1 MKGPFSA
8 AGPEGL
14 AGHGLAALL
23 ASSEQPQHP
32 PWPHRHVSREAGLI
46 KLLLVLAVLLVL
58 GVMAAVNGWRAWRRR
73 VVEVRARSAGPKC
86 ARNGRRR
93 RVQR

>member
-14 AGHGLAALL
+14 ASQGLGALL
-23 ASSEQPQHP
+23 AASEQPQHP

-46 KLLLVLAVLLVL
+46 KLLLVLAIALVL
-58 GVMAAVNGWRAWRRR
+58 GVMAAVHGWRAWRRR
-73 VVEVRARSAGPKC
+73 VFEVHPRRAGPRRAK
-86 ARNGRRR
+86 GRRR
-93 RVQR
+93 GRVQR